1 MKRSLRSWLWRVPLD
16 QEVDDEI
23 GFHIEMRTRELT
35 ERGTDPRIAREMVLA
50 RLGDVGHLKRTCVDL
65 GRKRDREMR
74 VTQWIDELRGDVRYA
89 FRQLR
94 GAPGFTLVATLTL
107 ALGIGANSAMFALAD
122 AALLRPLP
130 FRDPDRLVIVDE
142 WGPQQAA
149 RSRVELLNFREWV
162 NQSRT
167 FESMAAIWI
176 PGSGGGPAMT
186 GADGTPEIVPAQ
198 TVTAGFFDV
207 LGIQPIAGRTFRAED
222 ETTDPSVVVMSEGF
236 WRRRFAADPTLVGR
250 EITLDGRSSTVIG
263 IVPASA
269 QFTPGLTFQ
278 AQGVSVASLWMLL
291 PSPRLGGG
299 SENTR
304 GQCGVC
310 RFLQVVGR
318 MKPGT
323 SADAAQWELELLAD
337 ALAAEQG
344 NGRPR
349 RVLVTPLRES
359 MIGRD
364 VRLTSMLLLGVV
376 GLVLALCCANV
387 ANLVLAR
394 GTGRA
399 RELALRA
406 ALGAGRRR
414 IVAQLVTESL
424 VLAALGGVA
433 GSVAGAFLVST
444 AQSLIPSNLL
454 PPAVVLGFGSR
465 IAGISVATALGVGVL
480 FGLVSAWRATSF
492 SLTSTL
498 TAESRT
504 ATSRGGWLRNAI
516 VAGEV
521 AVAVVVLCGAGLLL
535 RTLLVL
541 DSFDAGYRAQRDRLL
556 AATVSVSG
564 LTERTRYPTPESL
577 LQFYDSIEREVLAI
591 PGVRRA
597 SWATTLPLGNSLIG
611 KQAFDIVGA
620 PPPPDRVRPQADLQV
635 VGPSYF
641 DTLEL
646 PILSGRAFTDDD
658 RIGTA
663 PVCIVNEAFAR
674 RHFPGRNP
682 IGERIRVGLTEVTE
696 REIVGVA
703 RQVKGRPD
711 ELEEFA
717 QLYVPLGQN
726 AWLNA
731 FLMVRVADG
740 DAIAAAPAVRS
751 AIAKVDPGQAVNNV
765 ATLEDVAGSATER
778 YRFRALLV
786 GTFGSLALLLSMIG
800 VFGVLAYSVQQRT
813 RELGVRIA
821 LGATPGSVLRLVLSG
836 AGRVIAFGTVLGMA
850 LAAGFGQAM
859 SSFLFGVQPLD
870 LTTFIGVGSVLVITA
885 TIAMATPA
893 IRATRVDPV
902 VAFRAE

>member
-1 MKRSLRSWLWRVPLD
+1 MKRSLRSWLWRVD
-16 QEVDDEI
+16 VTREVDEEI
-23 GFHIEMRTRELT
+23 AFHVEMRTRELID
-35 ERGTDPRIAREMVLA
+35 RGVDPRIAREMVLA
-50 RLGDVGHLKRTCVDL
+50 RMGDVSRLKRTCVDL

-74 VTQWIDELRGDVRYA
+74 VMQWFDELKADVRYA
-89 FRQLR
+89 LRQLR
-94 GAPGFTLVATLTL
+94 ASPGFTLVATLTL

-149 RSRVELLNFREWV
+149 RSRIELLNFREWSR
-162 NQSRT
+162 QSRT

-186 GADGTPEIVPAQ
+186 GADGTPETLPAQ
-198 TVTAGFFDV
+198 SVTASFFDV
-207 LGIQPIAGRTFRAED
+207 LGVQPIAGRTFRPED
-222 ETTDPSVVVMSEGF
+222 ETTSPSVVVLSEGF
-236 WRRRFAADPTLVGR
+236 WRRRFAADPTLIGR
-250 EITLDGRSSTVIG
+250 EITLDGRPTTVIG
-263 IVPASA
+263 VVPSSA
-269 QFTPGLTFQ
+269 QFTPGLTFNS
-278 AQGVSVASLWMLL
+278 QGVSVSSLWMLL
-291 PSPRLGGG
+291 PSPRITGP
-299 SENTR
+299 ENAR

-318 MKPGT
+318 MKPGM
-323 SADAAQWELELLAD
+323 SADAAQSELKLLAD
-337 ALAAEQG
+337 TLAAQQG

-359 MIGRD
+359 MIGCD

-424 VLAALGGVA
+424 VLAALGGLV
-433 GSVAGAFLVST
+433 GSGAGAFLVSA
-444 AQSLIPSNLL
+444 AQSLIPSNIL
-454 PPAVVLGFGSR
+454 PPTVVLGFGGR
-465 IAGISVATALGVGVL
+465 IAAVSLATALGVGIL
-480 FGLVSAWRATSF
+480 FGLVSAWRVTSF

-498 TAESRT
+498 TVESRT
-504 ATSRGGWLRNAI
+504 VTAHGGWLRNAI

-535 RTLLVL
+535 RTVLVV
-541 DSFDAGYRAQRDRLL
+541 DSFDAGYGAQRERLL

-564 LTERTRYPTPESL
+564 LTPGTRYPTRESL
-577 LQFYDSIEREVLAI
+577 LQFYDTIDREVLAI
-591 PGVRRA
+591 PAVHSA

-611 KQAFDIVGA
+611 RQAFDIVSA
-620 PPPPDRVRPQADLQV
+620 PPPQDGVRPQADFQAV
-635 VGPSYF
+635 SPAYF

-646 PILSGRAFTDDD
+646 PIVSGRAFTDDD

-674 RHFPGRNP
+674 RHFPGRVP
-682 IGERIRVGLTEVTE
+682 IGQRIRIGLVDVVE

-717 QLYVPLGQN
+717 QLYVPLHQN
-726 AWLNA
+726 SWPNA
-731 FLMVRVADG
+731 FLMVRVRDG
-740 DAIAAAPAVRS
+740 DAIVVAPAVRS

-765 ATLEDVAGSATER
+765 VTLEDVAGAATER
-778 YRFRALLV
+778 YWFRAVLV
-786 GTFGSLALLLSMIG
+786 GTFGSLALLLAMAG

-836 AGRVIAFGTVLGMA
+836 SGSVIAVGTVLGMS
-850 LAAGFGQAM
+850 LAAGFAQAIT
-859 SSFLFGVQPLD
+859 SFLFGVQPLD
-870 LTTFIGVGSVLVITA
+870 LPTFIAVGGVLVITA
-885 TIAMATPA
+885 AIAMAMPA

-902 VAFRAE
+902 VAFRND